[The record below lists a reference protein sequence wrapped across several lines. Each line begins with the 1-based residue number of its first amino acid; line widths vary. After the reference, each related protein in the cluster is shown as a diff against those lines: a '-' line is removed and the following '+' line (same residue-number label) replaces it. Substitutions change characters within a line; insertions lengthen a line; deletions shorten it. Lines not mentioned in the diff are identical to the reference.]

1 MSPKFFARGAAL
13 ALILVLAGCRSVAPH
28 GITQVAT
35 IDALMA
41 GDIDMIIN
49 TPHGV
54 GQSRVDGY
62 EIRSVAVLRGI
73 PCITTVQGLA
83 AAVEGIEAIQRG
95 GMGVRSLQG
104 HAIDLERLREAERL
118 G

>member
-1 MSPKFFARGAAL
+1 
-13 ALILVLAGCRSVAPH
+13 
-28 GITQVAT
+28 
-35 IDALMA
+35 
-41 GDIDMIIN
+41 
-49 TPHGV
+49 
-54 GQSRVDGY
+54 
-62 EIRSVAVLRGI
+62 VAVLRGI

-95 GMGVRSLQG
+95 GMGVRSLQD